1 MKEFDFNNI
10 KFYVGQTA
18 TENWDLLDTALAID
32 KSYIWFHLDKFPSPY
47 VIMYSSI
54 QNLEELNSPLKLV
67 ILYYGATLC
76 KEHSKYK
83 YLNNLKI
90 LYMPIKNL
98 TKSDTV
104 GEVNIK
110 GKRKIIKI

>member
-1 MKEFDFNNI
+1 MKEFEFNNI

-18 TENWDLLDTALAID
+18 TENWNLLDAALTID
-32 KSYIWFHLDKFPSPY
+32 NSYIWFHLDKFASPY

-54 QNLEELNSPLKLV
+54 KNLEELKLV
-67 ILYYGATLC
+67 PQLLYYGATLC
-76 KEHSKYK
+76 KEHSKYN
-83 YLNNLKI
+83 YLNDLKI

-98 TKSDTV
+98 SKGNTV

-110 GKRKIIKI
+110 GKGKIIKI